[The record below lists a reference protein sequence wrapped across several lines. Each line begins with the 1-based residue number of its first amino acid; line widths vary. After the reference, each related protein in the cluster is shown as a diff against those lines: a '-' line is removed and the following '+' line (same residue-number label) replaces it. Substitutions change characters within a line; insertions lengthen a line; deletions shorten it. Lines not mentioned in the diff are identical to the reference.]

1 MYRQIE
7 HSEEQIFQKYTQRVF
22 GIWILLYFI
31 VIFTNITSVLFPRDK
46 ETEFV
51 CLFVC
56 FNINFVLAMCYLSA
70 FGKHCVEHYGLSK
83 PIFIRSC
90 H

>member
-1 MYRQIE
+1 MALLLASYESQADKSSAPIK
-7 HSEEQIFQKYTQRVF
+7 EQQ
-22 GIWILLYFI
+22 
-31 VIFTNITSVLFPRDK
+31 
-46 ETEFV
+46 FV

>member
-56 FNINFVLAMCYLSA
+56 FNIFVLTIYFLLSH
-70 FGKHCVEHYGLSK
+70 F
-83 PIFIRSC
+83 F
-90 H
+90 